1 MRDKKTSDTDA
12 GKRQK
17 IQNDRKA
24 DRLIKEI
31 HELKKI
37 KKRDVA
43 LFVLQNTDYWLPE
56 LPRNLVM
63 DNTQNELQ
71 DAEQKDKKL
80 LDSLSKRALIRMSN
94 HGDVK
99 KIVGQFRQDYP
110 SWNEKLPGLI
120 AVLGKKQRE
129 KDEFSKTKRRQ
140 EERKRRKEKNKEKLN
155 NGNAAVEKLSIDND
169 NQNVIQESGLNSDG
183 EESVTQDSEIDE
195 EMESEVEERE
205 SNGKMDSDNEESD
218 ESSKNSSHSIDRDF
232 SSKINTSR
240 KIGKDKADTFVSRQA
255 RSATN
260 VDKQEGDVVIKRL
273 NVNQQNE
280 ELFPV
285 QDVIPDLK
293 QESKNQKT
301 CVKDSFFL
309 GGVSESESE
318 NDENS
323 DVQENKSSLENKIRI
338 NSFDNKKRERNSFNA
353 YNNKGSERQRKSMN
367 NHHMNNDRKN
377 SNYSRGNSKFERY
390 NKYDR
395 KQNDNNFSRT
405 NPPKNMFFS
414 ERNKKQNN
422 EGIHPSWAA
431 KKKMADSAHINIQM
445 KGNKIT
451 FDENGR
457 ESTRNFTKKSIQQN
471 TVSNEVRKSDN
482 LHPSWA
488 AKKEQKGIQQFSGKK
503 TVFGDV
509 D

>member
-1 MRDKKTSDTDA
+1 MGTRQAKNLRDKKTSDTDA

-155 NGNAAVEKLSIDND
+155 DGNAAVEKLSIDND

-183 EESVTQDSEIDE
+183 EESVTQ
-195 EMESEVEERE
+195 
-205 SNGKMDSDNEESD
+205 
-218 ESSKNSSHSIDRDF
+218 
-232 SSKINTSR
+232 
-240 KIGKDKADTFVSRQA
+240 A
-255 RSATN
+255 
-260 VDKQEGDVVIKRL
+260 
-273 NVNQQNE
+273 
-280 ELFPV
+280 
-285 QDVIPDLK
+285 
-293 QESKNQKT
+293 
-301 CVKDSFFL
+301 
-309 GGVSESESE
+309 
-318 NDENS
+318 
-323 DVQENKSSLENKIRI
+323 
-338 NSFDNKKRERNSFNA
+338 
-353 YNNKGSERQRKSMN
+353 
-367 NHHMNNDRKN
+367 
-377 SNYSRGNSKFERY
+377 
-390 NKYDR
+390 
-395 KQNDNNFSRT
+395 
-405 NPPKNMFFS
+405 
-414 ERNKKQNN
+414 
-422 EGIHPSWAA
+422 
-431 KKKMADSAHINIQM
+431 M
-445 KGNKIT
+445 KLMK
-451 FDENGR
+451 
-457 ESTRNFTKKSIQQN
+457 
-471 TVSNEVRKSDN
+471 
-482 LHPSWA
+482 
-488 AKKEQKGIQQFSGKK
+488 
-503 TVFGDV
+503 
-509 D
+509 